1 MQIFRN
7 LFVVAIAVAPLAF
20 AIPAEA
26 GDDQSTVGEP
36 TYTCDTVIPAGGTT
50 TVLGDTNCAASNGA
64 PDTPGIPI
72 TIGRPFLITARMG
85 NKQTFSCAG
94 GTPND
99 PGGNAD
105 LPTTVTGN
113 YCHLV

>member
-1 MQIFRN
+1 MQIFRK
-7 LFVVAIAVAPLAF
+7 LLVVAIAVAPLAF

-26 GDDQSTVGEP
+26 VDNDSGAP
-36 TYTCDTVIPAGGTT
+36 TYTCDIVYPAGGGTT
-50 TVLGDTNCAASNGA
+50 GVLGDTNCAASNGA
-64 PDTPGIPI
+64 PNTPGIPI

-85 NKQTFSCAG
+85 LKQTFRCTG